1 MNLLKR
7 NFLAFVV
14 GAIALPVLAAGVGVP
29 KGQVVLTVSGS
40 ITSEADVIE
49 FDRDMLQALDWREI
63 RTFTSFTEGEQVFAG
78 PTLASVLA
86 SVGAQGSVIA
96 ATALNDYTV
105 EIPLSDAE
113 EHNVIL
119 AMDLNGKPM
128 RIRDKGPIWVVYPL
142 REEDAAK
149 QMFDGKMIWQLDRLS
164 IR

>member
-149 QMFDGKMIWQLDRLS
+149 QMFDNKMIWQLDRLA

>member
-1 MNLLKR
+1 
-7 NFLAFVV
+7 
-14 GAIALPVLAAGVGVP
+14 
-29 KGQVVLTVSGS
+29 VLTVSGS

-128 RIRDKGPIWVVYPL
+128 RIRDKGPIWVVYPV
-142 REEDAAK
+142 REDDAAK
-149 QMFDGKMIWQLDRLS
+149 QMFDNKMIWQLDRLA